1 MRSVAIVTGAG
12 RGIGRAIADEL
23 SKADYAVARVSI
35 EPQEQG
41 AIPTADRYYQ
51 SDVADIAQHGALL
64 ARIASDLGEPCCLV
78 NNAGVTSLQRG
89 DLLDLSPESYDR
101 TLGINLR
108 AAFFLS
114 QAFARRRLSTADR
127 SPGSIIFIG
136 SANAEIVGENRADY
150 CISKAG
156 VAMMTKLFASRL
168 AAHEIAVYEI
178 RPGVIRTDMTAA
190 AKDRYDALIVA
201 GGIPMARWGEPEEI
215 GRTVAVLATGQI
227 PYATGIHID
236 VGGGFQLYRV

>member
-78 NNAGVTSLQRG
+78 NNARLSPGGVSAPPTGAR
-89 DLLDLSPESYDR
+89 DLSSSLVRR
-101 TLGINLR
+101 TPR
-108 AAFFLS
+108 S
-114 QAFARRRLSTADR
+114 SARTGPTIA
-127 SPGSIIFIG
+127 
-136 SANAEIVGENRADY
+136 SARP
-150 CISKAG
+150 
-156 VAMMTKLFASRL
+156 ASR
-168 AAHEIAVYEI
+168 
-178 RPGVIRTDMTAA
+178 
-190 AKDRYDALIVA
+190 
-201 GGIPMARWGEPEEI
+201 
-215 GRTVAVLATGQI
+215 
-227 PYATGIHID
+227 
-236 VGGGFQLYRV
+236 